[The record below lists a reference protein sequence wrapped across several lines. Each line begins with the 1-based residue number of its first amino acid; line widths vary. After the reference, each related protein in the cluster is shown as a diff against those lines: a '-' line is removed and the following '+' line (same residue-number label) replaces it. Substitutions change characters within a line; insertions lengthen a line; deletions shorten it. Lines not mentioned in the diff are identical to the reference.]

1 MQRPWFYDISGDFLC
16 LRSIIT
22 MDTDKRTFVERNPK
36 VAELL
41 HDIYDPNRFFYY
53 QDKNWKIQNIR
64 FKKNLLVVLL
74 IRDWFDKGEIET
86 MMLIADEIP
95 EDMALHCRKILIGD
109 YEHIQK
115 QILKLQTYLKSND
128 LYAGDN
134 L

>member
-1 MQRPWFYDISGDFLC
+1 MQ
-16 LRSIIT
+16 
-22 MDTDKRTFVERNPK
+22 TDKRTVVERHPK
-36 VAELL
+36 IAELL

-64 FKKNLLVVLL
+64 FKKNILVVLL

-95 EDMALHCRKILIGD
+95 EEMALHCRKILIGD

-115 QILKLQTYLKSND
+115 QILKLQAYLKSND
-128 LYAGDN
+128 LYNKDDS

>member
-1 MQRPWFYDISGDFLC
+1 
-16 LRSIIT
+16 
-22 MDTDKRTFVERNPK
+22 MDKDKRTVVERHPK
-36 VAELL
+36 IAELL

-53 QDKNWKIQNIR
+53 LDKNWKIQNIR
-64 FKKNLLVVLL
+64 FKKNILVVLL

-86 MMLIADEIP
+86 LVLIADEIP
-95 EDMALHCRKILIGD
+95 EEMALHCRKILIGD

-128 LYAGDN
+128 LYAGDS